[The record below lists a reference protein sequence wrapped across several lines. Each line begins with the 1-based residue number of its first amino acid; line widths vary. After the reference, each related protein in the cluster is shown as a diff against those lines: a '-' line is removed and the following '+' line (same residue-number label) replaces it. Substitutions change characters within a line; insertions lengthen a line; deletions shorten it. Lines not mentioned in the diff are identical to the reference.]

1 MQRWNPKE
9 ILIPTLTEGEGNGDP
24 LQYSRLGN
32 PKDRGAWQVIVYGIA
47 ELDMTERLTHWP
59 RREEKK
65 TKWLENRIH
74 RKHLCLKEGVTFAW
88 VLQWIA
94 AHLILWGLQ
103 RGASFAQCVMMWLV
117 WDMLTGQ
124 RRGEPQNPVKLSRKW
139 SVEKRQW
146 WKSGA
151 GNRPRND
158 ELFKR
163 KPRN

>member
-1 MQRWNPKE
+1 MKPQRNSNPYTDRGRREWWPTPVFTPGKSQGQRSMAGYC
-9 ILIPTLTEGEGNGDP
+9 PRDCRVGHDWATNTLTKE
-24 LQYSRLGN
+24 
-32 PKDRGAWQVIVYGIA
+32 RG
-47 ELDMTERLTHWP
+47 
-59 RREEKK
+59 KK